1 MAMEIES
8 SPGRHHQS
16 RGELLADQCE
26 RHQADTDEKNQMVQ
40 AAKSLFLILSALF
53 PIVDP
58 LGGSPIFLAMT
69 REYSPSTRRALSWR
83 IAMNSFF
90 LLVGSY
96 FIGTHI
102 LSFFGISLPVVQ
114 VGGGLIVISTG
125 WALLK
130 QGGDDAQKKVK
141 RNIQQKDP
149 FHNAFYPLT
158 LPLTVGPG
166 SISVAITL
174 GANAP
179 HHQGLNLLSILT
191 AIAGSVL
198 LAVSIF
204 LCYGFADRLG
214 RMLGATGMTVI
225 IQLTS
230 FLLVCIGVQIL
241 WNGASALLT
250 SLSLHMR

>member
-1 MAMEIES
+1 MK
-8 SPGRHHQS
+8 
-16 RGELLADQCE
+16 LLGARDCD
-26 RHQADTDEKNQMVQ
+26 RRLVMVE

-58 LGGSPIFLAMT
+58 LGGSPIFLSMT
-69 REYSPSTRRALSWR
+69 RDYSPAVRKELSWQ

-96 FIGTHI
+96 FIGTYI
-102 LSFFGISLPVVQ
+102 LRFFGISIPVVQ
-114 VGGGLIVISTG
+114 VGGGLIVVSNG

-130 QGGDDAQKKVK
+130 RGNYGQKEMAQDVPP
-141 RNIQQKDP
+141 QDP
-149 FHNAFYPLT
+149 YRDAFYPLT

-179 HHQGLNLLSILT
+179 YHQGMHLWSVLT
-191 AIAGSVL
+191 ALVGCVL
-198 LAVSIF
+198 LAASIY
-204 LCYGFADRLG
+204 LCYSFADRLG
-214 RMLGATGMTVI
+214 RVLGTTGMTVI
-225 IQLTS
+225 LQLTS
-230 FLLVCIGVQIL
+230 FLLVCIGVQIV

-250 SLSLHMR
+250 SLPASAR

>member
-1 MAMEIES
+1 MIE
-8 SPGRHHQS
+8 
-16 RGELLADQCE
+16 
-26 RHQADTDEKNQMVQ
+26 

-58 LGGSPIFLAMT
+58 LGGSPIFLLMT
-69 REYSPSTRRALSWR
+69 RDYAPATRRALSWR

-125 WALLK
+125 WSLLK
-130 QGGDDAQKKVK
+130 QGSPDDQKGVQP
-141 RNIQQKDP
+141 RIEPKDP

-179 HHQGLNLLSILT
+179 HHHGFDLLSILV
-191 AIAGSVL
+191 AIVGCVL
-198 LAVSIF
+198 LALSIF

-214 RMLGATGMTVI
+214 RILGKTGMTVI
-225 IQLTS
+225 LQLTS

-241 WNGASALLT
+241 WNGASALLG
-250 SLSLHMR
+250 SLPSHLR

>member
-1 MAMEIES
+1 
-8 SPGRHHQS
+8 
-16 RGELLADQCE
+16 
-26 RHQADTDEKNQMVQ
+26 
-40 AAKSLFLILSALF
+40 
-53 PIVDP
+53 
-58 LGGSPIFLAMT
+58 
-69 REYSPSTRRALSWR
+69 
-83 IAMNSFF
+83 MNSFF

-125 WALLK
+125 WTLLK
-130 QGGDDAQKKVK
+130 QGNDDDQRGAKKK
-141 RNIQQKDP
+141 IQPKDP
-149 FHNAFYPLT
+149 FRNAFYPLT

-174 GANAP
+174 GANSP
-179 HHQGLNLLSILT
+179 HHQGFNLLSVLT
-191 AIAGSVL
+191 PIVGSVL
-198 LAVSIF
+198 LAASIF

-214 RMLGATGMTVI
+214 RVLGATGMTVI
-225 IQLTS
+225 MQLTS

-241 WNGASALLT
+241 WNGASALFV

>member
-1 MAMEIES
+1 
-8 SPGRHHQS
+8 
-16 RGELLADQCE
+16 
-26 RHQADTDEKNQMVQ
+26 MVE
-40 AAKSLFLILSALF
+40 AAKSVFLILSALF

-69 REYSPSTRRALSWR
+69 REYSRGTRRALSFR
-83 IAMNSFF
+83 IAINSFL

-114 VGGGLIVISTG
+114 VGGGLVVISTG

-130 QGGDDAQKKVK
+130 QGNDDGQKSMGG
-141 RNIQQKDP
+141 NIQPPDP
-149 FHNAFYPLT
+149 YRNAFYPLT

-166 SISVAITL
+166 SISIAITL

-179 HHQGLNLLSILT
+179 HHQGLNLVNIFS
-191 AIAGSVL
+191 AIVGSVL
-198 LAVSIF
+198 LAASIF

-214 RMLGATGMTVI
+214 RVLGRTGMTVI

-241 WNGASALLT
+241 WNGVSALLI
-250 SLSLHMR
+250 LLHSHLV

>member
-1 MAMEIES
+1 MWEA
-8 SPGRHHQS
+8 
-16 RGELLADQCE
+16 
-26 RHQADTDEKNQMVQ
+26 T
-40 AAKSLFLILSALF
+40 KSLFLILSALF

-69 REYSPSTRRALSWR
+69 RQYSPSIRRVLSWR
-83 IAMNSFF
+83 IAINSFF
-90 LLVGSY
+90 LLIGSY

-125 WALLK
+125 WTLLK
-130 QGGDDAQKKVK
+130 QGGNYDDKEVAQSVPP
-141 RNIQQKDP
+141 KDP
-149 FHNAFYPLT
+149 YRDAFYPLT

-174 GANAP
+174 GANSP
-179 HHQGLNLLSILT
+179 HHEGFNVLNILA
-191 AIAGSVL
+191 AIVGSVL
-198 LAVSIF
+198 LALSIF

-214 RMLGATGMTVI
+214 KVLGTTGMTVI
-225 IQLTS
+225 LQLTS

-241 WNGASALLT
+241 WNGAGALLT
-250 SLSLHMR
+250 SLPLSLR

>member
-1 MAMEIES
+1 
-8 SPGRHHQS
+8 
-16 RGELLADQCE
+16 
-26 RHQADTDEKNQMVQ
+26 MVE
-40 AAKSLFLILSALF
+40 AVKSLFLILSALF

-58 LGGSPIFLAMT
+58 LGGSPIFLSMT
-69 REYSPSTRRALSWR
+69 RDYSPAVRKELSWR

-102 LSFFGISLPVVQ
+102 LTFFGISLPVVQ

-125 WALLK
+125 WTLLK
-130 QGGDDAQKKVK
+130 QGNSYGQKEIAQDVEP
-141 RNIQQKDP
+141 KDP
-149 FHNAFYPLT
+149 YRDAFYPLT

-166 SISVAITL
+166 SISVAIAL

-179 HHQGLNLLSILT
+179 HHQGFFLWAIVAALLGC
-191 AIAGSVL
+191 AL
-198 LAVSIF
+198 LAASIF

-214 RMLGATGMTVI
+214 HVLGPTGMTVI
-225 IQLTS
+225 LQLTS

-250 SLSLHMR
+250 SLPLNLR

>member
-1 MAMEIES
+1 LIE
-8 SPGRHHQS
+8 
-16 RGELLADQCE
+16 
-26 RHQADTDEKNQMVQ
+26 

-53 PIVDP
+53 PIIDP

-69 REYSPSTRRALSWR
+69 SEDSPRTRRALSWR
-83 IAMNSFF
+83 IAKNSCY

-96 FIGTHI
+96 FIGTHV

-125 WALLK
+125 WTLLK
-130 QGGDDAQKKVK
+130 QGGLDDQKEIKQ
-141 RNIQQKDP
+141 RIELKDP
-149 FHNAFYPLT
+149 YHNAFYPLT

-179 HHQGLNLLSILT
+179 HHHGVDLLNILV
-191 AIAGSVL
+191 AVVGCVL

-204 LCYGFADRLG
+204 LCYGFADQLG
-214 RMLGATGMTVI
+214 RVLGATGMTVI
-225 IQLTS
+225 MQLTS
-230 FLLVCIGVQIL
+230 FLVVCIGVQIL
-241 WNGASALLT
+241 WNGASALVSPWL
-250 SLSLHMR
+250 LHVR

>member
-1 MAMEIES
+1 MIE
-8 SPGRHHQS
+8 
-16 RGELLADQCE
+16 
-26 RHQADTDEKNQMVQ
+26 

-58 LGGSPIFLAMT
+58 LGGSPIFLLMT
-69 REYSPSTRRALSWR
+69 RDYSPSTRKALSWR

-125 WALLK
+125 WTLLK
-130 QGGDDAQKKVK
+130 RGNSDDQKGANKNL
-141 RNIQQKDP
+141 RGEDP

-179 HHQGLNLLSILT
+179 HHQGFDPLSILT
-191 AIAGSVL
+191 AIVGSLL
-198 LAVSIF
+198 LAASIF
-204 LCYGFADRLG
+204 LCYGFADRLARIFG
-214 RMLGATGMTVI
+214 PTGMTVI
-225 IQLTS
+225 LQLTS
-230 FLLVCIGVQIL
+230 FLLVCIGVQIT
-241 WNGASALLT
+241 WNGASALLA
-250 SLSLHMR
+250 SLPSHAR

>member
-1 MAMEIES
+1 
-8 SPGRHHQS
+8 
-16 RGELLADQCE
+16 
-26 RHQADTDEKNQMVQ
+26 MVE

-58 LGGSPIFLAMT
+58 LGGSPIFLSMT
-69 REYSPSTRRALSWR
+69 REYSSATRRALSWR
-83 IAMNSFF
+83 IAFNSFF

-125 WALLK
+125 WTLLK
-130 QGGDDAQKKVK
+130 QGNDDDQRSVKKK
-141 RNIQQKDP
+141 IQPKDP
-149 FHNAFYPLT
+149 FHEAFYPLT

-174 GANAP
+174 GANA
-179 HHQGLNLLSILT
+179 HRQGLDPLNILAAIVGSILLS
-191 AIAGSVL
+191 A
-198 LAVSIF
+198 SIF
-204 LCYGFADRLG
+204 LCYGFADRIG
-214 RMLGATGMTVI
+214 RVLGATGMTVI
-225 IQLTS
+225 MQLTS

-241 WNGASALLT
+241 WNGASALLV
-250 SLSLHMR
+250 SLPLHIH

>member
-1 MAMEIES
+1 
-8 SPGRHHQS
+8 
-16 RGELLADQCE
+16 
-26 RHQADTDEKNQMVQ
+26 MVE

-69 REYSPSTRRALSWR
+69 RQYSAKTRRALSWR

-114 VGGGLIVISTG
+114 VGGGLIVVSTG

-130 QGGDDAQKKVK
+130 QGGNFDDKEAAQSVAPKSPY
-141 RNIQQKDP
+141 RD
-149 FHNAFYPLT
+149 AFYPLT

-174 GANAP
+174 GANSP
-179 HHQGLNLLSILT
+179 HHHGLYFWGILT
-191 AIAGSVL
+191 AILGCAL

-214 RMLGATGMTVI
+214 RILGTTGMTVI
-225 IQLTS
+225 LQLTS
-230 FLLVCIGVQIL
+230 FLLVCIGVQIM
-241 WNGASALLT
+241 WNGVS
-250 SLSLHMR
+250 SLWVELPGHVR